1 VAEKEGLLPFKLI
14 EDETRVGVGV
24 KTELGI
30 GIGVLE
36 LELNWICG
44 QVWN

>member
-1 VAEKEGLLPFKLI
+1 MAEKEGLLPFKLI

-30 GIGVLE
+30 GVLE
-36 LELNWICG
+36 LELNWNCG